1 MKAWSLGNLFSSLAV
16 PAGLQKRLVSFLLQ
30 RAIGHFLEDHL
41 DLEKL
46 DIELS
51 NGIVHLTDLKLNTR
65 VLNEL
70 VAGTPLAVTQ
80 GRIGSITAT
89 IPWRNLWNGQCV
101 LEIDGIDITLA
112 PVKAQTSHEHGS
124 EEQILS
130 SSVDLA
136 SDFLHQRSLG
146 KEEETALQESLLQ
159 TFQTQATQS
168 PSGFPG
174 DFNARP
180 ASNTS
185 SSASAGT
192 AEHERGEAADGE
204 GVQFVAKLIEKLMA
218 RIQIIC
224 KGTTIRLRHSSSLPL
239 TKAHS
244 HTTTCP
250 PQTLDY
256 EVEIRLPFIAYRDE
270 TPGWDQSAAGMG
282 ASSFGPTSS
291 GNGSDSAAASTLLE
305 ESIAPSVIWQ
315 DNPESIKTVVFRG
328 FSVWIRQIGDA
339 EEVVKQSE
347 QRLDEIPPVSTDE
360 NDMSDSDA
368 DVFTDAQESFSQ
380 SMMASHISG
389 SRSIGPRMAPAKPA
403 PSPTPAPVPIPAVKH
418 QDMRLELYAAE
429 ILSTLQHKNRV
440 KVNIRKNATAAP
452 GSASSQVPLSGRS
465 LLDIDFHL
473 RSIFIALAP
482 NQIAFIMEI
491 LAMMDNPP
499 PMDTSSSRTQRT
511 QAADQP
517 GLGATSQNMTG
528 QLSNERGSS
537 PLGDAQEPPTLSEP
551 FPSTQPIQSKRSLSP
566 RRGLSMDPQRTSPS
580 RSPGNRPHNLD
591 PYPEARGTGAGDT
604 TSTPAVFLDSSR
616 FLSGSKYGES
626 RPSLSSTEAAGA
638 SQALSIKL
646 KARISTLQM
655 FVLFQDPDS
664 QCHIPTEAG
673 FFKRPQPDVLKVGHL
688 KVELDSMVLRYQQW
702 AGTSSGGG
710 SGSKSGK
717 PNKGQIDF
725 TLSNF
730 TVSEWIGAVPRH
742 FDQES
747 WKNAD
752 QYRVPPR
759 KHYIPLV
766 EFDADQE
773 TLLQTSPTSKF
784 ATIQVPDR
792 YLTERGQ
799 NLRTKKSKRQPEN
812 TKPPIPN
819 RSEPGGT
826 GKDAPSS
833 VTKEVIR
840 MRVLLGGKKD
850 GSRPNTPSLD
860 TAAQYSSYV
869 RDVTIE
875 VKPIQLHLDLFTLE
889 RLELCLVAVMGS
901 QENKPSVPLDD
912 SKQQQEPSRRP
923 LEQQIMDDLDAK
935 HGVNKI
941 KTRLRLRLNSVQ
953 LWVSVP
959 DMAITL
965 TGQEDKGP
973 EYRAIHDVLAVNI
986 SKLVLTQASDLTKG
1000 ASSNQDG
1007 QNSSGGHSSD
1017 DHGSK
1022 AKVDFASVSAFV
1034 IPAHEPSARAILTIG
1049 PLPNHPASL
1058 SGFTSSVPNLEI
1070 TARLPKSLPAHYE
1083 KPSSA
1088 EFTRVPALQ
1097 AFALLEGEENVHN
1110 PVDEEEELLYFKQRT
1125 LETSLLVIN
1134 MHFPLVAVHLEKRIL
1149 DTFQLRAN
1157 DLGTWLTL
1165 FVERLAA
1172 LVPTPEEYPATKES
1186 DPLNRFS
1193 PTTFEPSDLKTEG
1206 GRSSLDGGYGDDQSD
1221 HGTDQSTAYGEELRH
1236 LAEGNTSARR
1246 PRTSREYHSQ
1256 PQLVKPTMASVL
1268 VFAQTVDVI
1277 LDYPSG
1283 PTTLDPIPVVKSY
1296 QINAG
1301 EARIFTAVKY
1311 RGGTDTY
1318 LSVDAEDL
1326 DFWEITAQKPKAQLL
1341 TRTIPKTVKL
1351 KTPKPMFHM
1360 TSMLSFDPAL
1370 KYKENDTNLAFSGIS
1385 WKFSIEQT
1393 AVDDVQDFFAEPV
1406 GIVYLNPPHQC
1417 TRVNVSLSECGMDY
1431 KPLHIP
1437 SRFVLSFEK
1446 MKVFA
1451 TLIPEAPTLKSKVQ
1465 IYNMALFLI
1474 DHTQSILSPKFPEVG
1489 VTGSGIDA
1497 RQFWKA
1503 LGFVTIGQCPFFEL
1517 NSIKSKTGQ
1526 LPLYD
1531 LTITNQQFYLE
1542 TCSDSFETLMRF
1554 ASYLGENGDM
1564 PTEKKKIL
1572 ERLAEAERADNRAK
1586 SNVIYQDV
1594 LVASLDEDAF
1604 RRPKL
1609 DQDAEDRGTL
1619 EFVEGFYS
1627 IEQEDAESDHFKAQ
1641 MRDIPDVDG
1650 FHEVY
1655 ADLLVGPRRKESQG
1669 RTDNS
1674 GQSTD
1679 DRPLLTKSKGS
1690 KSKSKHP
1697 PQPEFDTVIDA
1708 TSLMPSHGTKK
1719 RSNSSARSSL
1729 DGGRRDEPRHAG
1741 SHLKKDNQLED
1752 IIRVLDPDAE
1762 FAVVENHFSIPILT
1776 EEERIQDEGSLA
1788 KLRLRVR
1795 DFNFSWR
1802 LYDGLDW
1809 EISKLDEAE
1818 RKRQAR
1824 QLANRLYDPN
1834 DVIHT
1839 TMDSAQSNLEASI
1852 FERLSGMQPSH
1863 LDRQGGSGEGGSAPH
1878 RKDLSPSSSEAD
1890 STTDYQYD
1898 AMSQASGTGGRS
1910 SSTPGGALGGR
1921 RSQQQSHHHYSASHT
1936 DSQKGKKKLE
1946 RSKAPMI
1953 EFNADKVRVDFEDY
1967 ISGVETASH
1976 LSLRVKE
1983 FEIIDN
1989 VKSSLWRKF
1998 LSHQRQES
2006 STAAPRPT
2014 QSNMVRLDLDGVRP
2028 VVSASTVE
2036 YRLKAKILPLRL
2048 YVDQDAL
2055 VFLIRFFVQGTG
2067 GGMAGAAGVP
2077 GTEEPEGKVSGPDA
2091 SEKSKSNDLYFQSVR
2106 LGEIAVKID
2115 YKPKHVDYTG
2125 LTGGNFVELMNFFH
2139 LDAAEMTLQAVQLHG
2154 ISGFAKLGQD
2164 LVAAWLPHIRSTQV
2178 PHMVSGLTPIRS
2190 LVNLGSGIA
2199 DLVLL
2204 PIEQYKRDGHIIRG
2218 LQKGGQAFTRATT
2231 LEALKIGT
2239 RLAVGT
2245 QVLLE
2250 HADEIFGSGAAA
2262 GNSSST
2268 AGGKSKGRIRDKGK
2282 GVADRGYH
2290 GIEDEGEDED
2300 DDVDSYSGKRVVAT
2314 MVSDSE
2320 AYMQESIDDEDQL
2333 LQHLYYQQQ
2342 QQYQPH
2348 GQSGSSGSSL
2358 SVSGGALSKT
2368 KRVSKYA
2375 NQPADINEGM
2385 ELAYKSLSKNIGTA
2399 AHTIFAV
2406 PMEVYERTGAQGSV
2420 RAVIRAVPV
2429 AVLKPMIGAT
2439 EAFSKVLI
2447 GIRNSIDPAQR
2458 LQMEDK
2464 YKRQ

>member
-30 RAIGHFLEDHL
+30 RAIGHFLEDQL

-146 KEEETALQESLLQ
+146 QEEETALQESLLQ
-159 TFQTQATQS
+159 TFQTQTAES

-185 SSASAGT
+185 SSAATGT
-192 AEHERGEAADGE
+192 AEHEGGEAADGE

-224 KGTTIRLRHSSSLPL
+224 KGTIIRLRHSSSLPL
-239 TKAHS
+239 TKAHNVS
-244 HTTTCP
+244 TSSRQP
-250 PQTLDY
+250 LDY
-256 EVEIRLPFIAYRDE
+256 EMEIRLPFIAYRDE

-282 ASSFGPTSS
+282 ASSFGSTLS

-305 ESIAPSVIWQ
+305 ESTAPSVIWQ
-315 DNPESIKTVVFRG
+315 ENPESIKTIVFKG

-339 EEVVKQSE
+339 EAVVAQSE
-347 QRLDEIPPVSTDE
+347 QRMDEIPPISADE
-360 NDMSDSDA
+360 NETSDSDA

-380 SMMASHISG
+380 SMMASHIAG
-389 SRSIGPRMAPAKPA
+389 SRSLGPRVASTQPA
-403 PSPTPAPVPIPAVKH
+403 PSPSPLPVPVAEVKH
-418 QDMRLELYAAE
+418 QDVRLELYAAE

-440 KVNIRKNATAAP
+440 KVNIRKNATVAS
-452 GSASSQVPLSGRS
+452 GSAPSQGPLSGRS
-465 LLDIDFHL
+465 LMDIDFHL
-473 RSIFIALAP
+473 RSIFIALSP
-482 NQIAFIMEI
+482 NQIAFILEI

-499 PMDTSSSRTQRT
+499 PLDASAARSQRT

-517 GLGATSQNMTG
+517 GQGGASQNMTG
-528 QLSNERGSS
+528 QFSNERFVG
-537 PLGDAQEPPTLSEP
+537 PLGEAQESPTLIEP
-551 FPSTQPIQSKRSLSP
+551 LQGTQPIQRKRSLSP
-566 RRGLSMDPQRTSPS
+566 RRGSVDPLRAFQN
-580 RSPGNRPHNLD
+580 RSPGNRPQNLG
-591 PYPEARGTGAGDT
+591 PYSEARGTSAGDT
-604 TSTPAVFLDSSR
+604 TSTPAMFLNSSR

-626 RPSLSSTEAAGA
+626 RPSSSSTEAAGA
-638 SQALSIKL
+638 SSSLTIKL

-664 QCHIPTEAG
+664 QHHIPAEAG
-673 FFKRPQPDVLKVGHL
+673 FFKRPQPEVLKAGHL

-702 AGTSSGGG
+702 AGTTSGGG
-710 SGSKSGK
+710 SGPKSGK

-730 TVSEWIGAVPRH
+730 TVLEWIDAVPKY
-742 FDQES
+742 FDREL
-747 WKNAD
+747 WKNVD

-759 KHYIPLV
+759 WQYIPLV

-773 TLLQTSPTSKF
+773 TLPQTSPTSKF
-784 ATIQVPDR
+784 ATIHVPDR
-792 YLTERGQ
+792 YLTERAL
-799 NLRTKKSKRQPEN
+799 NLRSKKSKRQPEN

-819 RSEPGGT
+819 RSETSAT
-826 GKDAPSS
+826 GKDAMGP
-833 VTKEVIR
+833 VTKEVVR

-850 GSRPNTPSLD
+850 GSRSNTPSLD
-860 TAAQYSSYV
+860 TAAQSSSYA

-875 VKPIQLHLDLFTLE
+875 VKPIQLHLDLFTLQ
-889 RLELCLVAVMGS
+889 RLELCLVAIMGS
-901 QENKPSVPLDD
+901 PENKPSVPLDD
-912 SKQQQEPSRRP
+912 SKRQQEPSRRP
-923 LEQQIMDDLDAK
+923 MEQQIMDDLDAK
-935 HGVNKI
+935 HGVNKA

-953 LWVSVP
+953 LWVSIP
-959 DMAITL
+959 DMAIIL
-965 TGQEDKGP
+965 TGQEDTGP
-973 EYRAIHDVLAVNI
+973 EYRAIHDMLAVNI
-986 SKLVLTQASDLTKG
+986 SKLVFTQASDLSKG
-1000 ASSNQDG
+1000 ASNNQDG
-1007 QNSSGGHSSD
+1007 PDPSGGNSTD
-1017 DHGSK
+1017 DSAPK
-1022 AKVDFASVSAFV
+1022 AKVEFASVSAFV
-1034 IPAHEPSARAILTIG
+1034 IPVHESSARAILTIG
-1049 PLPNHPASL
+1049 PLPNHPATL
-1058 SGFTSSVPNLEI
+1058 SGFSSSVPNLEI
-1070 TARLPKSLPAHYE
+1070 TARLPKSLPSHYE
-1083 KPSSA
+1083 RPSSA
-1088 EFTRVPALQ
+1088 EFSRVPALQ

-1110 PVDEEEELLYFKQRT
+1110 PIDEEEELLYFKQRT
-1125 LETSLLVIN
+1125 LET
-1134 MHFPLVAVHLEKRIL
+1134 
-1149 DTFQLRAN
+1149 
-1157 DLGTWLTL
+1157 
-1165 FVERLAA
+1165 LAT
-1172 LVPTPEEYPATKES
+1172 LVPIPQEQPATKEA

-1193 PTTFEPSDLKTEG
+1193 PTTFEPSDPKADV
-1206 GRSSLDGGYGDDQSD
+1206 GRGSLDGGSRDDQSE

-1236 LAEGNTSARR
+1236 QAEGDTSARR

-1283 PTTLDPIPVVKSY
+1283 PTTLDPIPIVKSY

-1326 DFWEITAQKPKAQLL
+1326 DFWEVTAQKPKAQLL

-1360 TSMLSFDPAL
+1360 TSVLSFDPLL

-1437 SRFVLSFEK
+1437 SRFVVSFEK

-1474 DHTQSILSPKFPEVG
+1474 DHTQSILSPKFPEIG

-1497 RQFWKA
+1497 RQFWKS

-1517 NSIKSKTGQ
+1517 NSVKSKTGQ

-1564 PTEKKKIL
+1564 PIEKKKIL
-1572 ERLAEAERADNRAK
+1572 ERMAEAERADNRAK

-1609 DQDAEDRGTL
+1609 DQDAGDKGTL

-1627 IEQEDAESDHFKAQ
+1627 IEQDEAESDHFKAQ

-1655 ADLLVGPRRKESQG
+1655 ADLLVGSGRIENQG
-1669 RTDNS
+1669 RIDNNEHPD
-1674 GQSTD
+1674 D
-1679 DRPLLTKSKGS
+1679 DRPLATKSKGS
-1690 KSKSKHP
+1690 KSNSKH
-1697 PQPEFDTVIDA
+1697 QPRLDSDAGLDT
-1708 TSLMPSHGTKK
+1708 TSLMPSRGTKK
-1719 RSNSSARSSL
+1719 RSSSSARSSL
-1729 DGGRRDEPRHAG
+1729 DGGRRDEHRHAG
-1741 SHLKKDNQLED
+1741 GHSKKDAPLED
-1752 IIRVLDPDAE
+1752 IIRILDPDAE

-1863 LDRQGGSGEGGSAPH
+1863 LDRQGGPGEGGSAPY

-1890 STTDYQYD
+1890 STADYQGD
-1898 AMSQASGTGGRS
+1898 AMSQVSGSGGRS
-1910 SSTPGGALGGR
+1910 SSTPGALGGR

-1936 DSQKGKKKLE
+1936 DQQKGKKKLE

-1967 ISGVETASH
+1967 ISGIETASH

-2006 STAAPRPT
+2006 NTAAPRPT
-2014 QSNMVRLDLDGVRP
+2014 QSNMIRLDIDGVRP
-2028 VVSASTVE
+2028 VVTASTVE

-2055 VFLIRFFVQGTG
+2055 VFLIRFFVQSTG
-2067 GGMAGAAGVP
+2067 GGAGGPGVAGAL
-2077 GTEEPEGKVSGPDA
+2077 GTEEPEGKVPGSDA
-2091 SEKSKSNDLYFQSVR
+2091 AEKSKSNDLYFQSVK
-2106 LGEIAVKID
+2106 LGEIAIKID

-2250 HADEIFGSGAAA
+2250 HADEIFGSGATV
-2262 GNSSST
+2262 GKSSSS
-2268 AGGKSKGRIRDKGK
+2268 AGAKSKGRTRDKGK
-2282 GVADRGYH
+2282 GIADRGH
-2290 GIEDEGEDED
+2290 HSADNKDEDED
-2300 DDVDSYSGKRVVAT
+2300 EDVSAYGGKRVVAT

-2333 LQHLYYQQQ
+2333 LQHLYHQQQ
-2342 QQYQPH
+2342 QQYHPH

-2358 SVSGGALSKT
+2358 SAPAGGSSKT
-2368 KRVSKYA
+2368 HRVSKYA

>member
-30 RAIGHFLEDHL
+30 RAIGHFLEDNL

-112 PVKAQTSHEHGS
+112 PVKARTSHEHGA

-136 SDFLHQRSLG
+136 SDFLHQRNLG

-159 TFQTQATQS
+159 TFQTQATQP

-192 AEHERGEAADGE
+192 AEHEGGEAADGE

-224 KGTTIRLRHSSSLPL
+224 RTTTIRLRHSSSLPL
-239 TKAHS
+239 TKAHRES
-244 HTTTCP
+244 STSQRQP
-250 PQTLDY
+250 LEY
-256 EVEIRLPFIAYRDE
+256 EMEIRLPFIAYRDE
-270 TPGWDQSAAGMG
+270 TPGWDQSAGGMG
-282 ASSFGPTSS
+282 ASSFGSTSS

-315 DNPESIKTVVFRG
+315 ENPESIKTVVFRG

-339 EEVVKQSE
+339 EAILAQPE
-347 QRLDEIPPVSTDE
+347 QRVDEIPPVPTDE

-368 DVFTDAQESFSQ
+368 DVFSDAQESFSQ

-389 SRSIGPRMAPAKPA
+389 SRSSVPRISPVKPA
-403 PSPTPAPVPIPAVKH
+403 PSSTPAPVTTPAVKH
-418 QDMRLELYAAE
+418 QEIPLQPYAAE

-440 KVNIRKNATAAP
+440 KVNLRKNATAAP
-452 GSASSQVPLSGRS
+452 GSAPSQGPLSGRS

-482 NQIAFIMEI
+482 NQIAFILEI

-499 PMDTSSSRTQRT
+499 PLDTNISRSLRT
-511 QAADQP
+511 QAADQS
-517 GLGATSQNMTG
+517 GLGAASHNLAAQFSTERDKNSLGESQETS
-528 QLSNERGSS
+528 
-537 PLGDAQEPPTLSEP
+537 TLAEP
-551 FPSTQPIQSKRSLSP
+551 FPDRAQPIQSKRSLSP
-566 RRGLSMDPQRTSPS
+566 RRGPSLDPPRVSQN
-580 RSPGNRPHNLD
+580 RSPGSRPRNLD
-591 PYPEARGTGAGDT
+591 VHPEIRAGDT
-604 TSTPAVFLDSSR
+604 TSTPALFLDSSR
-616 FLSGSKYGES
+616 FLSGSRYGEG
-626 RPSLSSTEAAGA
+626 RPSSSTAEATGA
-638 SQALSIKL
+638 SLPLSVKL

-655 FVLFQDPDS
+655 FILFQDPDS
-664 QCHIPTEAG
+664 QHHIPTEAG
-673 FFKRPQPDVLKVGHL
+673 FFKRPQPEALKAGHL

-702 AGTSSGGG
+702 AGTGSGGN
-710 SGSKSGK
+710 SGPKSGK
-717 PNKGQIDF
+717 PSKGQIDF

-730 TVSEWIGAVPRH
+730 TVSEWIDAVPRP
-742 FDQES
+742 FDREL
-747 WKNAD
+747 WNNVD
-752 QYRVPPR
+752 QYRVTPR
-759 KHYIPLV
+759 KQYIPLV
-766 EFDADQE
+766 EFDTDQD

-799 NLRTKKSKRQPEN
+799 NLRTKKSKRQPES
-812 TKPPIPN
+812 TKPPLPN
-819 RSEPGGT
+819 RSEPGT
-826 GKDAPSS
+826 TSKDAPSP
-833 VTKEVIR
+833 VTKEVVR

-860 TAAQYSSYV
+860 TSAQFSSYA

-889 RLELCLVAVMGS
+889 RLELCLVAIMGS
-901 QENKPSVPLDD
+901 QETKPSASLDVLNH
-912 SKQQQEPSRRP
+912 QQEPSRRP
-923 LEQQIMDDLDAK
+923 MEQQIMDDLDAK
-935 HGVNKI
+935 HGVNKT
-941 KTRLRLRLNSVQ
+941 KSRLRLRLNSVQ

-959 DMAITL
+959 DMATTL
-965 TGQEDKGP
+965 AGQEDMGP

-1000 ASSNQDG
+1000 ASSNHDG
-1007 QNSSGGHSSD
+1007 QDSGSANSSD
-1017 DHGSK
+1017 DHASK
-1022 AKVDFASVSAFV
+1022 AKVDFASVSVFV
-1034 IPAHEPSARAILTIG
+1034 IPAHETSARAILTIG

-1058 SGFTSSVPNLEI
+1058 SGFTSSVPNFEI

-1083 KPSSA
+1083 RPSSA
-1088 EFTRVPALQ
+1088 EFSRVPALQ
-1097 AFALLEGEENVHN
+1097 AFALFDGEENVHN

-1149 DTFQLRAN
+1149 DIFQLRAN

-1165 FVERLAA
+1165 FVERLAT
-1172 LVPTPEEYPATKES
+1172 LTPTPKEQSTTKET

-1193 PTTFEPSDLKTEG
+1193 PTTFESSDPRTDG
-1206 GRSSLDGGYGDDQSD
+1206 GRSSLDGGYGDDQSE

-1236 LAEGNTSARR
+1236 QAEGNTSARR
-1246 PRTSREYHSQ
+1246 PRTSKENQSQ
-1256 PQLVKPTMASVL
+1256 SRLVKPTMVSVL

-1283 PTTLDPIPVVKSY
+1283 PTTLDPIPIVKSY

-1360 TSMLSFDPAL
+1360 TSMLSFDPIL

-1446 MKVFA
+1446 MKVFS

-1474 DHTQSILSPKFPEVG
+1474 DHTQSILSPKFPEIG

-1497 RQFWKA
+1497 RQFWKS

-1564 PTEKKKIL
+1564 PVEKKKIL
-1572 ERLAEAERADNRAK
+1572 ERLAEAERAENRAK

-1609 DQDAEDRGTL
+1609 DQDAEDKGTL

-1641 MRDIPDVDG
+1641 MRDVPDIDG

-1655 ADLLVGPRRKESQG
+1655 ADLLVGSRRKERQEQ
-1669 RTDNS
+1669 TDND
-1674 GQSTD
+1674 GLTAD
-1679 DRPLLTKSKGS
+1679 DRSLMTKSKGS
-1690 KSKSKHP
+1690 KSKSKHT
-1697 PQPEFDTVIDA
+1697 PQTHSETMIDT

-1719 RSNSSARSSL
+1719 RSNSSARSSM
-1729 DGGRRDEPRHAG
+1729 DGVRRDEHRHGGGHA
-1741 SHLKKDNQLED
+1741 KKDNQLED
-1752 IIRVLDPDAE
+1752 IIRILDPDAE

-1776 EEERIQDEGSLA
+1776 EEERMQDEGSLA

-1863 LDRQGGSGEGGSAPH
+1863 LDRQVGSAEGGSAPH

-1890 STTDYQYD
+1890 STADYECD
-1898 AMSQASGTGGRS
+1898 AKTQASSTGGRS
-1910 SSTPGGALGGR
+1910 SSTSSGR
-1921 RSQQQSHHHYSASHT
+1921 RSQQQSHHHHSASHT
-1936 DSQKGKKKLE
+1936 DPQKGKKKLE

-2006 STAAPRPT
+2006 STTAPRPT

-2036 YRLKAKILPLRL
+2036 YRLKARILPLRL

-2067 GGMAGAAGVP
+2067 GGMAGVAGAAGVP
-2077 GTEEPEGKVSGPDA
+2077 GVEDPEGKVPGPDA
-2091 SEKSKSNDLYFQSVR
+2091 SEKSKSNDLYFQSVK

-2262 GNSSST
+2262 GSSSSS
-2268 AGGKSKGRIRDKGK
+2268 AGVKSKGRNRDKGK
-2282 GVADRGYH
+2282 GVADRGHH
-2290 GIEDEGEDED
+2290 GGDDEGEDED
-2300 DDVDSYSGKRVVAT
+2300 EDGDSYSGKRVVAT

-2320 AYMQESIDDEDQL
+2320 AYMQESIDDEEQL

-2342 QQYQPH
+2342 QQYHPH

-2358 SVSGGALSKT
+2358 ATPAGASSKAH
-2368 KRVSKYA
+2368 RVSKYA

>member
-1 MKAWSLGNLFSSLAV
+1 MRAWSLGNLFSSLAV

-124 EEQILS
+124 EDQILS

-136 SDFLHQRSLG
+136 NDFLHQRSLG

-159 TFQTQATQS
+159 TFQTQATPS

-192 AEHERGEAADGE
+192 AEHEGGEGADGE

-224 KGTTIRLRHSSSLPL
+224 KGTTIRLRHSSSLPM
-239 TKAHS
+239 TKVHS
-244 HTTTCP
+244 ENTTCP
-250 PQTLDY
+250 RQPLDY
-256 EVEIRLPFIAYRDE
+256 EMEIRLPFIAYRDE
-270 TPGWDQSAAGMG
+270 TPGWDQSSAGMG

-315 DNPESIKTVVFRG
+315 ENPESIKTVVFRG

-339 EEVVKQSE
+339 EAFVVQSE
-347 QRLDEIPPVSTDE
+347 QKIGEIPPVAVDE

-380 SMMASHISG
+380 SMMASHIAG
-389 SRSIGPRMAPAKPA
+389 SRSLGPRMAPANYA
-403 PSPTPAPVPIPAVKH
+403 PSSSPVPVPIPPVKH
-418 QDMRLELYAAE
+418 QDMRVELYAAE

-440 KVNIRKNATAAP
+440 KVNIWKNATVAP
-452 GSASSQVPLSGRS
+452 GSGPSQAPLSGRS

-482 NQIAFIMEI
+482 NQIAFLLEI

-499 PMDTSSSRTQRT
+499 PLDTGVSPSQRT
-511 QAADQP
+511 QATDQP
-517 GLGATSQNMTG
+517 GLGFASQNVAG
-528 QLSNERGSS
+528 QFSNERDIS
-537 PLGDAQEPPTLSEP
+537 PLGEDQEPPTLSEP
-551 FPSTQPIQSKRSLSP
+551 LPGMQPIQSKRSLSP
-566 RRGLSMDPQRTSPS
+566 RRGLSMDPLRASQN
-580 RSPGNRPHNLD
+580 RSPGNRPRNLD
-591 PYPEARGTGAGDT
+591 PYSEVRGAGAGDA
-604 TSTPAVFLDSSR
+604 TSTPAMFLDSSR

-626 RPSLSSTEAAGA
+626 RPSSSSTEAVGA
-638 SQALSIKL
+638 SPLLSVKL

-664 QCHIPTEAG
+664 QHDIPTEAG
-673 FFKRPQPDVLKVGHL
+673 FFKRPQPEVLKAGHL
-688 KVELDSMVLRYQQW
+688 KLELDSMVLRYQQW
-702 AGTSSGGG
+702 TATNSGGG
-710 SGSKSGK
+710 SGPKSGK

-725 TLSNF
+725 ALSNF
-730 TVSEWIGAVPRH
+730 TVSEWIDAAPKQ
-742 FDQES
+742 FDAES

-752 QYRVPPR
+752 QYRVTLR
-759 KHYIPLV
+759 KQYIPLV

-773 TLLQTSPTSKF
+773 TLIQTSPTSKF

-792 YLTERGQ
+792 YLTEHGL
-799 NLRTKKSKRQPEN
+799 NLRTKKSKRQPES
-812 TKPPIPN
+812 TRPPIPN
-819 RSEPGGT
+819 RSEPGAT
-826 GKDAPSS
+826 GKDAPSP
-833 VTKEVIR
+833 VTKEVVR

-860 TAAQYSSYV
+860 TAAQSSSYT
-869 RDVTIE
+869 RDVTVE
-875 VKPIQLHLDLFTLE
+875 VKPMQVHLDLFTLE
-889 RLELCLVAVMGS
+889 RLELCLVAIMGP
-901 QENKPSVPLDD
+901 QENKPNVSSDD
-912 SKQQQEPSRRP
+912 LKQQQEPSRRP
-923 LEQQIMDDLDAK
+923 MEQQIMDDLDAK
-935 HGVNKI
+935 HGMNKT

-959 DMAITL
+959 DMAIRL
-965 TGQEDKGP
+965 TGQEDTGP

-1000 ASSNQDG
+1000 ASSNHDG
-1007 QNSSGGHSSD
+1007 QDTSGGNTSD
-1017 DHGSK
+1017 DHASK

-1034 IPAHEPSARAILTIG
+1034 IPAH
-1049 PLPNHPASL
+1049 
-1058 SGFTSSVPNLEI
+1058 VPNFEV

-1083 KPSSA
+1083 RPTSA
-1088 EFTRVPALQ
+1088 EFSRVPALQ

-1149 DTFQLRAN
+1149 DIFQLRAN

-1165 FVERLAA
+1165 FAERLAA
-1172 LVPTPEEYPATKES
+1172 LAPPAQEQPATRET
-1186 DPLNRFS
+1186 DALNRFS
-1193 PTTFEPSDLKTEG
+1193 PTTFEPSDPSDPKTDG
-1206 GRSSLDGGYGDDQSD
+1206 GRSSLDGGYRDDHSE

-1236 LAEGNTSARR
+1236 QAEGHTSAHR
-1246 PRTSREYHSQ
+1246 PRTSREYQSQ
-1256 PQLVKPTMASVL
+1256 PRLVKSTMASVL

-1283 PTTLDPIPVVKSY
+1283 PTTLDPIPIVKSY

-1360 TSMLSFDPAL
+1360 TSMLSFDPIV

-1417 TRVNVSLSECGMDY
+1417 TRV
-1431 KPLHIP
+1431 H
-1437 SRFVLSFEK
+1437 
-1446 MKVFA
+1446 VFA

-1474 DHTQSILSPKFPEVG
+1474 DHTQSILSPKFPEIG
-1489 VTGSGIDA
+1489 VVGSGIDA
-1497 RQFWKA
+1497 RQFWKS

-1517 NSIKSKTGQ
+1517 NSVKSKTGQ

-1564 PTEKKKIL
+1564 PVEKKKIL

-1594 LVASLDEDAF
+1594 LVASLDGDAF
-1604 RRPKL
+1604 RRPKM
-1609 DQDAEDRGTL
+1609 DQDAVDKGTL

-1655 ADLLVGPRRKESQG
+1655 ADLLAGSRRNEDQG
-1669 RTDNS
+1669 RADHD
-1674 GQSTD
+1674 GQSPD
-1679 DRPLLTKSKGS
+1679 DRPLLTKSKGFKP

-1697 PQPEFDTVIDA
+1697 PQAGPDAVMDT

-1719 RSNSSARSSL
+1719 RSSSSARSSL
-1729 DGGRRDEPRHAG
+1729 DGGRRDEHRHAG
-1741 SHLKKDNQLED
+1741 GHAKRDSQLED
-1752 IIRVLDPDAE
+1752 IIRILDPDAE

-1818 RKRQAR
+1818 RKKQAR

-1863 LDRQGGSGEGGSAPH
+1863 LDRQGGSGEGGNALH
-1878 RKDLSPSSSEAD
+1878 RKDLSPSSSDAD
-1890 STTDYQYD
+1890 STTDYQCD
-1898 AMSQASGTGGRS
+1898 VASQAGGTGRGRS
-1910 SSTPGGALGGR
+1910 SSTAGAQAGR

-1936 DSQKGKKKLE
+1936 DSPKSKKKLE

-1976 LSLRVKE
+1976 LSLRVKQ

-2006 STAAPRPT
+2006 SAAAPRPT
-2014 QSNMVRLDLDGVRP
+2014 QSNMLRLDLDGVRP

-2055 VFLIRFFVQGTG
+2055 VFLIRFFVQGRG
-2067 GGMAGAAGVP
+2067 GGMAGAAGAPGVP
-2077 GTEEPEGKVSGPDA
+2077 GAEEPEDKVLGPDV
-2091 SEKSKSNDLYFQSVR
+2091 SEKSKSNDLYFQSVK

-2262 GNSSST
+2262 GNSSSG
-2268 AGGKSKGRIRDKGK
+2268 ASGKSKGWTRDKGK
-2282 GVADRGYH
+2282 GVADRGHH
-2290 GIEDEGEDED
+2290 GAEDAGEDED
-2300 DDVDSYSGKRVVAT
+2300 EDLDSYSGKRVVAT

-2342 QQYQPH
+2342 QQYHPH

-2358 SVSGGALSKT
+2358 SAPAGTSSKT
-2368 KRVSKYA
+2368 NRVSKYA

>member
-124 EEQILS
+124 EDQILS

-136 SDFLHQRSLG
+136 NDFLHQRSLG
-146 KEEETALQESLLQ
+146 REEETALQESLLQ
-159 TFQTQATQS
+159 TFQTQATPS

-192 AEHERGEAADGE
+192 AEHEGGKAADGE

-244 HTTTCP
+244 ENTAFSR
-250 PQTLDY
+250 QSLDY
-256 EVEIRLPFIAYRDE
+256 EMEIRLPFIAYRDE
-270 TPGWDQSAAGMG
+270 TPGWDQSSTGMG

-315 DNPESIKTVVFRG
+315 ENPESIKTVVFRG
-328 FSVWIRQIGDA
+328 FSVWIRQIGDPEA
-339 EEVVKQSE
+339 FAVQSE
-347 QRLDEIPPVSTDE
+347 QTVDEIPPVAADE

-368 DVFTDAQESFSQ
+368 DVFTDAQETFSQ
-380 SMMASHISG
+380 SMMASHIAG
-389 SRSIGPRMAPAKPA
+389 SRSLGPRMAPTNPA
-403 PSPTPAPVPIPAVKH
+403 PSSAPVPVPISPVKH
-418 QDMRLELYAAE
+418 QDIRVELYAAE

-440 KVNIRKNATAAP
+440 KVNIRKHATATP
-452 GSASSQVPLSGRS
+452 GSAPSQAPLSSRS

-482 NQIAFIMEI
+482 NQIAFLLEI

-499 PMDTSSSRTQRT
+499 PLDTGASRSQRT

-517 GLGATSQNMTG
+517 YLGTASQNVAG
-528 QLSNERGSS
+528 QVSNERDIS
-537 PLGDAQEPPTLSEP
+537 PLAEAQEPPTLSEP
-551 FPSTQPIQSKRSLSP
+551 LPGTQPIQSKRSLSP
-566 RRGLSMDPQRTSPS
+566 RRGLSMDPPRASQSH
-580 RSPGNRPHNLD
+580 SPGNRPRNLD
-591 PYPEARGTGAGDT
+591 PYAEARGTSAGDA
-604 TSTPAVFLDSSR
+604 TSTPAMFLDSSR

-626 RPSLSSTEAAGA
+626 RPFSSNTEAAGA
-638 SQALSIKL
+638 SPHLSIKL

-664 QCHIPTEAG
+664 QHHIPTEAG
-673 FFKRPQPDVLKVGHL
+673 FFKRPQPEVLKAGHL
-688 KVELDSMVLRYQQW
+688 KLELDSMVLRYQQW

-710 SGSKSGK
+710 KGLKSGK

-730 TVSEWIGAVPRH
+730 TVWEWIDAAPKQ
-742 FDQES
+742 FDREA

-752 QYRVPPR
+752 QYRVTPR
-759 KHYIPLV
+759 KQYIPLV

-784 ATIQVPDR
+784 ATVQVPDR
-792 YLTERGQ
+792 YLTDRGL
-799 NLRTKKSKRQPEN
+799 NLRTKKSKRQPES

-819 RSEPGGT
+819 RSEPGAA
-826 GKDAPSS
+826 GKDAPSP
-833 VTKEVIR
+833 VTKEVVR

-850 GSRPNTPSLD
+850 GSRPNTPSMD
-860 TAAQYSSYV
+860 AAAHSSSYT
-869 RDVTIE
+869 RDVTVE
-875 VKPIQLHLDLFTLE
+875 VKPMQLHLDLYTLE
-889 RLELCLVAVMGS
+889 RLELCLVAIMGP
-901 QENKPSVPLDD
+901 QEIKPSVSLDGL
-912 SKQQQEPSRRP
+912 KQPEEPSRRP
-923 LEQQIMDDLDAK
+923 VEQQIIDDLDAK
-935 HGVNKI
+935 HGVNKT

-959 DMAITL
+959 DMAIRL
-965 TGQEDKGP
+965 TGQEDTGP

-1000 ASSNQDG
+1000 ASSNHDG
-1007 QNSSGGHSSD
+1007 QDINGGNSSD
-1017 DHGSK
+1017 DHASK

-1058 SGFTSSVPNLEI
+1058 SGFTSSAPNLEI
-1070 TARLPKSLPAHYE
+1070 TARLLRSLPVHYE
-1083 KPSSA
+1083 RPTSA
-1088 EFTRVPALQ
+1088 EFSRVPALQ

-1165 FVERLAA
+1165 FAERLAA
-1172 LVPTPEEYPATKES
+1172 LVPTPQEQPATKET

-1193 PTTFEPSDLKTEG
+1193 PTTFEPSDPKT
-1206 GRSSLDGGYGDDQSD
+1206 DGGYRDDQSD

-1236 LAEGNTSARR
+1236 HAEGHTSARR
-1246 PRTSREYHSQ
+1246 PRTSREYQSL
-1256 PQLVKPTMASVL
+1256 PQSVKPTMASVL

-1283 PTTLDPIPVVKSY
+1283 PTTLDPIPSVKSY

-1360 TSMLSFDPAL
+1360 TSMLSFDPVL

-1406 GIVYLNPPHQC
+1406 GIVYLNPPGQC
-1417 TRVNVSLSECGMDY
+1417 TRVHVSLSECGMDY

-1437 SRFVLSFEK
+1437 SRFVMSFEK

-1465 IYNMALFLI
+1465 IYNMVLFLI
-1474 DHTQSILSPKFPEVG
+1474 DHTQSILAPKLPEIGVVG
-1489 VTGSGIDA
+1489 PGIDA
-1497 RQFWKA
+1497 RQFWKS

-1517 NSIKSKTGQ
+1517 NSVKSKTGQ

-1531 LTITNQQFYLE
+1531 LMITNQQFYLE
-1542 TCSDSFETLMRF
+1542 TCSDSFETLMQF

-1564 PTEKKKIL
+1564 PIEKKKIL

-1604 RRPKL
+1604 RQPKA
-1609 DQDAEDRGTL
+1609 DQDAMDKGTL

-1627 IEQEDAESDHFKAQ
+1627 IEQDDAESDHFKAQ

-1655 ADLLVGPRRKESQG
+1655 ADLLVGSRRNEDQAG
-1669 RTDNS
+1669 ADHH
-1674 GQSTD
+1674 GQSAD
-1679 DRPLLTKSKGS
+1679 DRPLMTKGKGS
-1690 KSKSKHP
+1690 KSRTKSMHP
-1697 PQPEFDTVIDA
+1697 PSADPDAVQDT
-1708 TSLMPSHGTKK
+1708 TNLLPSHGMKK
-1719 RSNSSARSSL
+1719 RSSSSARSSL
-1729 DGGRRDEPRHAG
+1729 DGGRKDEHRHAG
-1741 SHLKKDNQLED
+1741 GHAKRDNQLED
-1752 IIRVLDPDAE
+1752 IIRILDPDAE

-1776 EEERIQDEGSLA
+1776 EEERLQDEGSLA

-1863 LDRQGGSGEGGSAPH
+1863 VDRQGGTGEGGSALH

-1890 STTDYQYD
+1890 STTDYQCD
-1898 AMSQASGTGGRS
+1898 ASGQAGGTGRGRS
-1910 SSTPGGALGGR
+1910 SSTASALAGR

-1936 DSQKGKKKLE
+1936 DPQKSKKKLE

-2006 STAAPRPT
+2006 SAAAPRPT
-2014 QSNMVRLDLDGVRP
+2014 QSNMIRLDLDGVRP

-2067 GGMAGAAGVP
+2067 GGMAGVAGTSGVP
-2077 GTEEPEGKVSGPDA
+2077 GAEEPEGKVPGPDVP
-2091 SEKSKSNDLYFQSVR
+2091 EKSKSNDLYFQSVK
-2106 LGEIAVKID
+2106 LGEISVKID

-2139 LDAAEMTLQAVQLHG
+2139 LDAAEMMLQAVQLHG

-2218 LQKGGQAFTRATT
+2218 LQKGGQAFTRTTT

-2262 GNSSST
+2262 GNSSSG
-2268 AGGKSKGRIRDKGK
+2268 ASGKSKGRARDKGK
-2282 GVADRGYH
+2282 GVADRGHY
-2290 GIEDEGEDED
+2290 GAEDGGEDED
-2300 DDVDSYSGKRVVAT
+2300 EDEDSYSGKRMVAT

-2342 QQYQPH
+2342 QQYHPH
-2348 GQSGSSGSSL
+2348 GQSGSSGPSL
-2358 SVSGGALSKT
+2358 SAPAGASSKAN
-2368 KRVSKYA
+2368 RVSKYA
-2375 NQPADINEGM
+2375 NQPADLNEGM